1 MTGEELKQY
10 IKDSGLSVSEIA
22 RELDMT
28 PQNITA
34 KFGRQ
39 TVKRDFLAK
48 VEAIINK
55 CCPPLP
61 GEMDAAVFGN
71 SVVNGSNSPNVNQT
85 LGGTPHNAALQREN
99 ELLRQQVALL
109 QQQNEFLQK
118 QTERL
123 MAIVENK

>member
-1 MTGEELKQY
+1 MSGEELKNM
-10 IKDSGLSVSEIA
+10 IKGKGISMKQVAG
-22 RELDMT
+22 ELGISQQSLNSKLNA
-28 PQNITA
+28 QNI
-34 KFGRQ
+34 KN
-39 TVKRDFLAK
+39 DFLSK

-61 GEMDAAVFGN
+61 GEMDASVFGN

-85 LGGTPHNAALQREN
+85 LGGTPHNAAILREN

-118 QTERL
+118 QTDRL

>member
-1 MTGEELKQY
+1 MTGEEVKQRLKEA
-10 IKDSGLSVSEIA
+10 GLSMSDIA
-22 RELDMT
+22 RETGTT
-28 PQNITA
+28 PQNIASRLSRKTI
-34 KFGRQ
+34 KP
-39 TVKRDFLAK
+39 DLLAK
-48 VEAIINK
+48 IEAIINK

-61 GEMDAAVFGN
+61 GEMESAVFGN

-85 LGGTPHNAALQREN
+85 LGRTPHNAAILREN